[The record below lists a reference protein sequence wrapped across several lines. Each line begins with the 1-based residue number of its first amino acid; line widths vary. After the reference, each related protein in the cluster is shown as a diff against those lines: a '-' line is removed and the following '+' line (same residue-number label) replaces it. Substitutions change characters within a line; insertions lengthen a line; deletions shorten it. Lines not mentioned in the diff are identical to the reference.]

1 MLVTDRIY
9 NWVAISISVLA
20 LIISGLALYI
30 SWSQYDIDYDTAVLI
45 KPGTLPIVQIK
56 EGMNDFSLDIS
67 NTSKSNLQYFLRA
80 DTNMGCVDGE
90 HSRPQI
96 VPCRYESQVVSLSKI
111 DAGNSG
117 YRHIIR
123 LDARNGAVE
132 TNPLAYASE
141 PDYYMDIEIV
151 DAANGKLLYKSECF
165 YSYQIDAKVFALDQ
179 PVMDTSGESIEKQK
193 LCR

>member
-1 MLVTDRIY
+1 MTDRSY
-9 NWVAISISVLA
+9 NFFSFLISILA
-20 LIISGLALYI
+20 LIVSLIALYLT
-30 SWSQYDIDYDTAVLI
+30 WSQQSNDYEISVII
-45 KPGTLPIVQIK
+45 KPGTLPIVSIK
-56 EGMNDFSLDIS
+56 EGVLDFDLEVL
-67 NTSKSNLQYFLRA
+67 NTSKSNLQYILRA

-96 VPCRYESQVVSLSKI
+96 VPCRYESQVVNLSKI

-117 YRHIIR
+117 YRHKIR

-132 TNPLAYASE
+132 TSPLAYTSE
-141 PDYYMDIEIV
+141 PDYYMDIQIV

-165 YSYQIDAKVFALDQ
+165 YSYHIEAKLFALDQ